1 MIQDKELGSITF
13 EQSTKAKRLRAMI
26 LPDGVKVILP
36 RGCSEKEGM
45 AFVESVRGKIKSTQ
59 EKIEHKSI
67 LITEE
72 KPLQTLTFR
81 VLVKKAA
88 RKDIFSSL
96 KSGVL
101 TIEYPDFLKT
111 EDTKTQQYFWNS
123 INYFLRQEA
132 KRLLPNRTYELAKQ
146 FGFKFS
152 DVKVQSSK
160 TRWGS
165 CSRRKSI
172 NLSFYLL
179 LTPQHLID
187 YVILHELCHTMEMN
201 HGDKFWALMEQVT
214 QNKSKLLRN
223 ELKKYSMPR

>member
-45 AFVESVRGKIKSTQ
+45 AFVESVRGKIKATQ

-132 KRLLPNRTYELAKQ
+132 KRLLPNRTYELAKK

-152 DVKVQSSK
+152 DVKIQSSK

>member
-1 MIQDKELGSITF
+1 MSKIWLEDEITDECILGLDEAGRGPLAGPCIVS
-13 EQSTKAKRLRAMI
+13 
-26 LPDGVKVILP
+26 GVILP
-36 RGCSEKEGM
+36 KGYSEKEGM

-123 INYFLRQEA
+123 INYFL
-132 KRLLPNRTYELAKQ
+132 
-146 FGFKFS
+146 
-152 DVKVQSSK
+152 
-160 TRWGS
+160 
-165 CSRRKSI
+165 
-172 NLSFYLL
+172 
-179 LTPQHLID
+179 
-187 YVILHELCHTMEMN
+187 
-201 HGDKFWALMEQVT
+201 
-214 QNKSKLLRN
+214 
-223 ELKKYSMPR
+223 KKE